1 MRSFVRI
8 AVAGFA
14 AALVSH
20 SVSASEA
27 SATAELKQLRIQLVD
42 LDPLDGI
49 SPSIQFHNSRP
60 VSVFGQADSW
70 AWPAGFVMGDA
81 PAGAALTGSAIGIS
95 SLSSLQLAVSAG
107 DVLGN
112 AGPTLFAAGNS
123 EAGGS
128 FWGTANFNSVFTLSP
143 QTRVVVS
150 GEPGELQAYLA
161 PDVYRY
167 VMGAVTLG
175 FCPLTPEGMSRCIDE
190 HTSADISIS
199 QFAIESRG
207 PSPAYEHSSRPS
219 HLSLSWDNASEL
231 EQAHYLYANAFA
243 FVGTLAPV
251 PEPGSA
257 WLLLA
262 GLALAVPVSLRRR
275 R

>member
-1 MRSFVRI
+1 
-8 AVAGFA
+8 
-14 AALVSH
+14 
-20 SVSASEA
+20 
-27 SATAELKQLRIQLVD
+27 
-42 LDPLDGI
+42 
-49 SPSIQFHNSRP
+49 
-60 VSVFGQADSW
+60 
-70 AWPAGFVMGDA
+70 
-81 PAGAALTGSAIGIS
+81 
-95 SLSSLQLAVSAG
+95 
-107 DVLGN
+107 
-112 AGPTLFAAGNS
+112 
-123 EAGGS
+123 
-128 FWGTANFNSVFTLSP
+128 
-143 QTRVVVS
+143 
-150 GEPGELQAYLA
+150 
-161 PDVYRY
+161 
-167 VMGAVTLG
+167 MGAVTLG

-231 EQAHYLYANAFA
+231 EQAHYLYANAFV